1 MEEKEIKHMIALLLE
16 DAKRLQE
23 IEPNSGTAARIQLA
37 RDSLA
42 SSTQGQTKCETED
55 VITVYGHKVN
65 RSFAYHV
72 LDGFAPTLHQIIR
85 DLTLRGMDRK
95 AVEDAATTAASAA
108 VVGMRSLILP
118 SKYSS
123 PQELCIS

>member
-1 MEEKEIKHMIALLLE
+1 MEDKEFTHVIALLLE

-23 IEPNSGTAARIQLA
+23 IEPSSGAAARIKLG
-37 RDSLA
+37 REFLA
-42 SSTQGQTKCETED
+42 SFSQVQTKCETED

-65 RSFAYHV
+65 RSFAYHL

-118 SKYSS
+118 A
-123 PQELCIS
+123 